1 MPALKKPHQQ
11 AKTAAGVVYLKRG
24 RGRPRG
30 SRKIDKGQ
38 GDLFPAEK
46 FLMQQPP
53 QVRAAL
59 EVFKNALSVR
69 LTPAGE
75 QFFDLE
81 PVDIEVGQ

>member
-1 MPALKKPHQQ
+1 MSASRKPHQGPKN
-11 AKTAAGVVYLKRG
+11 ASAVVFLKRG

-30 SRKIDKGQ
+30 SRKIDQGQ

-53 QVRAAL
+53 AVRAAL
-59 EVFKNALSVR
+59 ELFKDALSVR

-75 QFFDLE
+75 EFFE
-81 PVDIEVGQ
+81 MEAQK